1 MLPIIPSDV
10 DWSFILVAF
19 VWSIWPAQEM
29 LLMMCD
35 VWLPFF
41 LQCPSSPLLK
51 LLFLAVRY
59 WLCCLLLSY
68 HASLDW
74 SALPE
79 VLCCWLMFL
88 ILLLVR
94 CELLD
99 IPILPSWVWRASY
112 SVALVAS
119 VGGCALV
126 SGALILKGDGICCIK
141 CWKAMAVW
149 CSQGSTWTRE

>member
-79 VLCCWLMFL
+79 VL
-88 ILLLVR
+88 LLVDVPHPSPCSMWAAWYPNPSIMGLESIILSSSCCLSWGLCISLWSTNTQR
-94 CELLD
+94 RWHLL
-99 IPILPSWVWRASY
+99 Y
-112 SVALVAS
+112 KM
-119 VGGCALV
+119 
-126 SGALILKGDGICCIK
+126 LKGY
-141 CWKAMAVW
+141 
-149 CSQGSTWTRE
+149 GSLM

>member
-19 VWSIWPAQEM
+19 VWTGQHTRCCWWCV
-29 LLMMCD
+29 MCG
-35 VWLPFF
+35 
-41 LQCPSSPLLK
+41 CPSSSNVLPLLSSNYYSWQSDTDC
-51 LLFLAVRY
+51 AVFSSATMP
-59 WLCCLLLSY
+59 LSTGQ
-68 HASLDW
+68 HFQRC
-74 SALPE
+74 
-79 VLCCWLMFL
+79 CCWLMFL

-112 SVALVAS
+112 SAVALVAS